1 MKFFNFLL
9 SDIFSDHKGI
19 FFCVT
24 LWINI
29 APHSLR
35 TRFRE
40 WEKVGAVQDGT
51 KQQSGEDLLGKENI
65 HHFTSSNT

>member
-1 MKFFNFLL
+1 
-9 SDIFSDHKGI
+9 
-19 FFCVT
+19 VT

-35 TRFRE
+35 TRSRE

-65 HHFTSSNT
+65 RHFTSSNT